1 MNKVTNATEVENK
14 NTVTTATQ
22 AAAYVKPAIE
32 VIEIEMEGAIL
43 TGSGTSGNDF
53 DDGGRY

>member
-14 NTVTTATQ
+14 NTVTTATE

-53 DDGGRY
+53 GDGGRY